1 MSSEKEGEK
10 KSSAE
15 GALDWIKA
23 RTQKYYKNVKTEK
36 FQKLIENPETE
47 AIIREFLEVEDSAI
61 LCIVGE
67 QLRCTLGA
75 PKTLPKGNSKA
86 MYFAKEQPIVLT
98 SENIADETTVNE
110 LLPDTLSQL
119 QLILSE
125 VYVPLLTNPA
135 NQEGWGEVTSK
146 AVADGLHKFL
156 ANVSI
161 TLSQTKGET
170 CLPLPPM
177 QGFMTPSPPSANK
190 DRIHLLEN
198 AIILWTRQIKS
209 VLKLDPETPLKMGQ
223 HPKPDAE
230 IRFWSQKSKNL
241 NAIFDQLQS
250 PKVRQVLSFLDQSKS
265 TYCTPFAKLCKEVFT
280 AREEAN
286 DNVLFL
292 SPLSEHME
300 DLLSTGGE
308 LSELPHTFRPILHTI
323 LLVWK
328 ESGHYN
334 TPARLCVLIREICNA
349 LIWQATEYLPGATIF
364 SMIEEAETPKCVTML
379 KVVLKSI
386 SAFKSVYFEYKSRA
400 TNECGDNPWRIQNNA
415 LFMRLDSFLERCH
428 DILDLSSTIVQ
439 FSRLEKIEVGGT
451 KGKALTTTVQ
461 QTFSDFQNAVAA
473 MQSVKYDIMDVNAKA
488 FDDDFY
494 EFRCKIKEL
503 ERRLGSV
510 LMQGFDD
517 SPTIQGR
524 FKLLDSF
531 ETLLD
536 RPIIQDELERKHAA
550 LIESFSED
558 LKLTQEIF
566 LSKKD
571 EPPIPTNQPP
581 MSGAIIWCSGLKSR
595 IVGPMKKLNE
605 LATQSPSLLERE
617 EAKEMIKMY
626 GSIVDSLNKYV
637 EEKLAQWS
645 KDVELTGQEKLKQSL
660 LDKLNIEYRGYKA
673 LTVNFDPGLVR
684 LLREVKYFL
693 TFNFDIPESALQI
706 YEKGETLRRQTGSL
720 DLIVSSYNSMIQ
732 HLLPVEEPL
741 VKKDLIKI
749 GNILKRGSNGLTWKS
764 HGIDMFISD
773 ARSTV
778 NEASNTLNTLKNNLK
793 SIQIILDGWLTEPL
807 FPGLEQASKSL
818 YFDELEAKIGELR
831 ATATK
836 KIKDGANE
844 IHKLVKISN
853 KTLKVSTGLPDW
865 KAYVEFINSIV
876 VGGLTRVASSSL
888 KLLLERTEIPDHA
901 MVDSGD
907 ENEDDGEGGLDDEAK
922 KKKKKQPKKNHVDPL
937 MDADLSLSADG
948 RVALTPGLLIP
959 GPTIREGQTRRL
971 NKVGGTLQKI
981 IAFWI
986 DSMFQPATQVKRLD
1000 GSGNYTKEMQG
1011 SMMVRVNV
1019 NRVNRAFSS
1028 LSTLVEKYKKRYNK
1042 FEHLWKLDRDVIFA
1056 KFLEVAVLR
1065 TSVSGIIFYDL
1076 DKFDDEI
1083 TKYGRVL
1090 GEVME
1095 QETTTEIAWLRVLA
1109 NPIQRQLVDKINKWK
1124 WKFTSHLYDDIVEKL
1139 SNLSTFMET
1148 AIKGLQQ
1155 EVADGDKEALMAVM
1169 KHIGAIRKRR
1179 DDIGELFE
1187 PLKATIQLLKTHN
1200 VGVEDAQVGD
1210 PPQNLLDFLSNAPM
1224 QWDQLVNSAFKRR
1237 EDIVSFQNR
1246 EADQVQ
1252 KDSDRFETRVKKE
1265 RKSFR
1270 DNAPFDVKNVEDHR
1284 EVNAAYTSIDK
1295 FTALLRQL
1303 QSDALD
1309 QNNMEDLF
1317 EVEVSKLRDIDNS
1330 WEDLKMLKGLWDFRA
1345 MFGNWMSV
1353 NRDALWASI
1362 DTDSLEDT
1370 NKSYQ
1375 KQLNQYGVTFA
1386 KTRSWEIFKK
1396 TTQQIKNMATVLPL
1410 VNDLHSES
1418 MRSRHWMQLGNATKA
1433 QSELDPTNPKFCMGN
1448 LLDLQL
1454 HQYVEQVGEIVE
1466 TADKELKIERKLD
1479 VIEQAWST
1487 LQVEYVQHKDTDN
1500 QILKVPDEV
1509 VEFLDAH
1516 QLELQTMIGMGKFVD
1531 YFRTKVVSWQN
1542 KLGLVET
1549 VLKLWG
1555 GVTKTWASL
1564 EAIFLTS
1571 EDIRSQLPDDTKR
1584 FEQMDSNFKE
1594 VMKQA
1599 VDVPNV
1605 VEVCSFDGLEE
1616 NLREMTGILETCQ
1629 KSLNEYLDMKK
1640 KIFPR
1645 FYFVSNVA
1653 LLDILSNGNN
1663 PPAIMPYVSDCY
1675 DALAK
1680 LIFTEGSIDEA
1691 HTMIAKDGEQIEL
1704 DKPFKIV
1711 GAVENWLNDLT
1722 KAMKDCLRSILTAGL
1737 EAASQW
1743 GPDNPRHGWV
1753 FQFPAQVVLQTSLID
1768 WTEVTENALDEL
1780 VNGDEDAVR
1789 NSLSLMNSRIGNLIK
1804 LVQGKLKKPDRGKII
1819 ALITLDVHG
1828 REVVERLIRDKC
1840 EGPEAFAWQ
1849 QQLRFYWSDA
1859 TKDCF
1864 LRICDYRTWYS
1875 YEYIGNTGRLVITP
1889 LTDRCYITLTTA
1901 LRLVLGGAPAGPAGT
1916 GKTETVKDL
1925 GRAVALPVYVFNCSD
1940 QMNYQTL
1947 ADIFRGLAQ
1956 TGGWGCFDEFNRI
1969 PIEVLSVVATQ
1980 VKTIQDA
1987 IAFLG
1992 VPANRAPEFQTAP
2005 AGQPPVK
2012 VGTFDFM
2019 GDTISLVPTTGAY
2032 ITMNPG
2038 YAGRTELPENV
2049 KACFRSC
2056 AMIRP
2061 DLPPI
2066 CEIMLM
2072 AEGFIGAK
2080 MLSIK
2085 FVTLYT
2091 LSDDLLSKQAHYD
2104 WGLRAVKSVLRVA
2117 GTLKRAEP
2125 DVSEEAILMRALRDF
2140 NTPKIPANDTPIFLR
2155 LIDDLFPDYAKT
2167 TPPVIDASLKELAS
2181 VVAHEAGLQSD
2192 DTYCTKVV
2200 QFQELLDVRHSVMLL
2215 GPAGCG
2221 KTEIWKGLAD
2231 CHNYGQKKRV
2241 CIPEVVNP
2249 KSVTSDELYGYMTLA
2264 KDWKDGVLSI
2274 MMRGMKTNDRDL
2286 GFHEFQTSKWVV
2298 LDGDIDAVWIESMN
2312 TVMDDNKVL
2321 TLVSNERIPLTPAM
2335 RMVFEIDSLA
2345 NATPA
2350 TVSRAGILFINES
2363 DIGFHPFVES
2373 FIQGRPTGV
2382 EKAHLPILF
2391 SKYVL
2396 PCIDSMKK
2404 EYEDVVPMRV
2414 MSKVYT
2420 LCYLMQAQLEAIP
2433 EADRVAKYTAQ
2444 SIENMFVYA
2453 MIWSFGGPLPEDKV
2467 NNFRRN
2473 FSRMWVD
2480 TFKDVILPLKDGQN
2494 VFDIYYDPMSDSFL
2508 EWDTLC
2514 TEYVPPSELNFSKVV
2529 VQTAETTALTYATR
2543 MLAAGAGRPVMLV
2556 GGAGTGKT
2564 TIIQDFLGHLDSSWM
2579 NYDIAMNYYTDS
2591 KSLQAQ
2597 LENPIDKRS
2606 GHTFGPPSGR
2616 RLVYFV
2622 DDLNLPYVETY
2633 GTQNSL
2639 SLMRQLIDHG
2649 NFFDR
2654 VDLGFRTQV
2663 VDTQF
2668 VTAMNPTAGSFTIS
2682 DRLQRQF
2689 STFACMMPSQ
2699 KDLTSIYNAI
2709 VDGHL
2714 EVFDRQVA
2722 GLTSALV
2729 DATVNIT
2736 KSVQTAFLPSAIKF
2750 TYNWNMRELTNIV
2763 QGICRAD
2770 ANSYTESLTMVRL
2783 WYHECNRVFRDRMP
2797 SQLDLQR
2804 FDEMLLDCGKRF
2816 FSEVKIG
2823 SGMNDVVEIKAEDL
2837 VAEPCVY
2844 TSFVTASHGEPTYLP
2859 VASQDA
2865 FADCVKSK
2873 LVEYNES
2880 NSIMDLVLFQA
2891 ALLHVSRIARIIA
2904 NPAGNAMLIGVGGS
2918 GKQSL
2923 SKLATYIIGYE
2934 LRQISVSG
2942 RYGVEDLKEDLKEMY
2957 LRAGVKGIPLTFLLT
2972 DTQII
2977 DDKFLIYI
2985 NGILSTGWIPG
2996 LFAQDE
3002 MDGIFA
3008 GIRNE
3013 AKAAG
3018 VMQTPEAQT
3027 EFFISRVRKY
3037 LHLVLCFSP
3046 VGDTFKDRARRFPG
3060 IINCTCIDY
3069 FHGWPREALVS
3080 VAQRFLA
3087 EVDLPTPEIREN
3099 ISHHMA
3105 EVHISVTSESEKFR
3119 ARCGRINYVTPKS
3132 FLALIEFYSS
3142 LLTKKKEEV
3151 EAQIT
3156 RLATG
3161 LATLQATAKDVS
3173 QLQEDLKVT
3182 MVKVEE
3188 KKTATNALLD
3198 QMGREQEGA
3207 NIEKDK
3213 ANIEAEK
3220 AAVATA
3226 SALKIQNQAEIELAA
3241 AKPAMEEAADAVNCL
3256 DKNSLTELKNFNQ
3269 PPGGVDLVTK
3279 ACLLMVEGETR
3290 NFKWDRAKKMMAKV
3304 DAFLDK
3310 LKKYEAKNMSEDLI
3324 KKLTPIMED
3333 QVFSFEVMKGKSSAA
3348 ANLCKWVRASYTFN
3362 RIYVRVKPLMD
3373 TLEAANADKAAAE
3386 KQLATANA
3394 AVEKVEKKL
3403 AALQKT
3409 LLAATEEKMKVEAEA
3424 KACLDRLDL
3433 ANRLVGGLSS
3443 ENTRW
3448 GLEVQRLQESKAA
3461 VFGDVLLSAAFV
3473 SYIGVFDGPFRNHL
3487 VNNVWLPD
3495 LVAREIKT
3503 SEGIEP
3509 LQMLTDAAA
3518 IALMNNEGLPADTI
3532 SVENGV
3538 IISSCTRW
3546 PLIIDPQLQGYK
3558 WLRSKFEAKP
3568 EPVGVEEK
3576 EGGGEGE
3583 NGEEVIEEEAEYDE
3597 NGNVVEKVE
3606 EKIKVQ
3612 DLVVL
3617 QLTMKDWPRKLSNCI
3632 QNGDVVIIENVGETL
3647 DPTLDPVLARAVY
3660 KKGRNLYLRFG
3671 GEEIAFDPMF
3681 KLYLTSKLSNPHYS
3695 PEILAQTTLIN
3706 FIATEAGLEDQ
3717 LLARVVNTENPDL
3730 EKQKQKLQEEFNQY
3744 KITLV
3749 RLEDELLERLA
3760 NAPEDILS
3768 DVPLILGLEATKKTA
3783 ADINLAIE
3791 EGKIT
3796 EKRINEL
3803 REQYRPVA
3811 SEASMLYFMLT
3822 TLNGIYPMYQYSLDA
3837 FVAFFYKSIRITP
3850 ANEDIKVRIASL
3862 QTCLRFTIYEWVS
3875 RGLFTDH
3882 KLIFMAQLTFAL
3894 MRRGNVDTVL
3904 DPVLFSYLIRS
3915 PKLISED
3922 NSLEW
3927 LPDSA
3932 WQSVCALSQLEG
3944 FDSLA
3949 GDMIEAPG
3957 RFMEWFNHITPESE
3971 KLPLDWSQL
3980 EKEPFKKLCVIRA
3993 IRPDRMTVA
4002 ISNFV
4007 RAVLPAGEKF
4017 AECDGALNS
4026 VQILS
4031 DCLKDSNPRTPLYF
4045 ILSAGADVVA
4055 DLDKMANE
4063 YGMVPGATYH
4073 NISMGQGQDII
4084 AMERL
4089 DVAHRSGHW
4098 VILNNVHLMPRWLL
4112 ELEKRLDEFAQEGS
4126 DEKFRLFLSSD
4137 PAKNIPIGLLAR
4149 CIKIRNEPPTGMKPN
4164 LKRAWSSFSR
4174 EMIGEMES
4182 KSKSI
4187 VFGLCY
4193 FHSVLT
4199 ERKKFGPKGFNM
4211 MYPFSLGDLRDSS
4224 ICLLNYM
4231 ENAPSKIPW
4240 EDLKYIFGQIIYG
4253 GHIVNDWDRLL
4264 AMTYLD
4270 FFMKD
4275 DLLDESELMPFCSD
4289 ERGVTFMSPNPTSFD
4304 GYLTHVEE
4312 TLAGDTPLAF
4322 GLHPN
4327 AEIGFRTE
4335 QSEVM
4340 FKILMELQP
4349 QDAGDT
4355 GGGDDE
4361 QVAQTPASVAEQT
4374 LNDIIDRFA
4383 DKKFDMDEVEGS
4395 IDDKGP

>member
-1 MSSEKEGEK
+1 MTSKEGGKDENA
-10 KSSAE
+10 SSAV
-15 GALDWIKA
+15 DWI
-23 RTQKYYKNVKTEK
+23 RLRLSKYYKSIKAEK
-36 FQKLIENPETE
+36 FDKNFNDEETQTTIQEFIEMND
-47 AIIREFLEVEDSAI
+47 ACC

-67 QLRCTLGA
+67 SLRASLGA

-86 MYFAKEQPIVLT
+86 IYFVKENSICLT
-98 SENIADETTVNE
+98 SDNVADEVTVNE
-110 LLPDTLSQL
+110 MLPDSLNQL
-119 QLILSE
+119 QLLLSE

-135 NQEGWGEVTSK
+135 NQQGWGEVTSK

-177 QGFMTPSPPSANK
+177 QGFMTPQPPSANK

-209 VLKLDPETPLKMGQ
+209 VLKLDPETPLKQGK
-223 HPKPDAE
+223 HPLPDSE
-230 IRFWSQKSKNL
+230 ISFWKQKSKNL

-250 PKVRQVLSFLDQSKS
+250 PRVRQVLSFLDQSKS

-292 SPLSEHME
+292 TPLEEHLNE
-300 DLLSTGGE
+300 LLSTATD
-308 LSELPHTFRPILHTI
+308 LSELPLTFRPIMHTI
-323 LLVWK
+323 LLIWK

-349 LIWQATEYLPGATIF
+349 LIWQATEYLPGASIF
-364 SMIEEAETPKCVTML
+364 QMIEEQETHNCVSML

-439 FSRLEKIEVGGT
+439 FSRLEKIEIGGT

-461 QTFSDFQNAVAA
+461 QTYSDFNNSVLQ
-473 MQSVKYDIMDVNAKA
+473 MQGVKYDIMDVNAKE

-510 LMQGFDD
+510 LTQGFDD

-536 RPIIQDELERKHAA
+536 RPIISDELERKHSH
-550 LIESFSED
+550 LIESFSDD
-558 LKLTQEIF
+558 LKITQEIF
-566 LSKKD
+566 LNNKES
-571 EPPIPTNQPP
+571 PPIPVNQPP
-581 MSGAIIWCSGLKSR
+581 MSGAIIWCSGLKGR

-605 LATQSPSLLERE
+605 LASTTPSLLERE

-626 GSIVDSLNKYV
+626 GSIVESLSNYV
-637 EEKLAQWS
+637 QEKLLKWS
-645 KDVELTGQEKLKQSL
+645 QDVEQTGQEKLKQSL
-660 LDKLNIEYRGYKA
+660 LDHLDFEYRGYKA

-693 TFNFDIPESALQI
+693 NCNFKIPESALQI

-741 VKKDLIKI
+741 VKKDLNKI

-778 NEASNTLNTLKNNLK
+778 NEASNTLNTLKNNLT
-793 SIQIILDGWLTEPL
+793 SIQNILDGWITEPL
-807 FPGLEQASKSL
+807 FPGKEQASKSL

-831 ATATK
+831 AAATK
-836 KIKDGANE
+836 RIKDGANE

-876 VGGLTRVASSSL
+876 VGGLTRVASNSL
-888 KLLLERTEIPDHA
+888 KLLLERTDIPDSA
-901 MVDSGD
+901 MVDHTLEEQDGD
-907 ENEDDGEGGLDDEAK
+907 DQSDDDK
-922 KKKKKQPKKNHVDPL
+922 KKKKSQPQKNHVDPL

-948 RVALTPGLLIP
+948 RVALTPGLNIV
-959 GPTIREGQTRRL
+959 GPSIREGQTRRL
-971 NKVGGTLQKI
+971 NKVGGTIQKI
-981 IAFWI
+981 ISFWI
-986 DSMFQPATQVKRLD
+986 DSMFQPATHVKRLD
-1000 GSGNYTKEMQG
+1000 GQGNYTKEMQG
-1011 SMMVRVNV
+1011 SMVVRVNV
-1019 NRVNRAFSS
+1019 NRVNKAFSR
-1028 LSTLVEKYKKRYNK
+1028 LTVLVERYKKRYNK
-1042 FEHLWKLDRDVIFA
+1042 FSYLWELDRDKVFQE
-1056 KFLEVAVLR
+1056 FLNTALLR
-1065 TSVSGIIFYDL
+1065 TSESGIVFYNLDL
-1076 DKFDDEI
+1076 FDQEI
-1083 TKYGRVL
+1083 TKYGNVL
-1090 GEVME
+1090 AQVME

-1124 WKFTSHLYDDIVEKL
+1124 WKFTSHLYDDIVDKL
-1139 SNLSTFMET
+1139 SNLSTFMKDAT
-1148 AIKGLQQ
+1148 KGLQQ
-1155 EVADGDKEALMAVM
+1155 EVENGDKDALMAVM
-1169 KHIGAIRKRR
+1169 KHISAIRKRR

-1187 PLKATIQLLKTHN
+1187 PLKAAISLLKTHN
-1200 VGVEDAQVGD
+1200 VGVEDSQIGE
-1210 PPQNLLDFLSNAPM
+1210 PPINLLDFLSNAPM
-1224 QWDQLVNSAFKRR
+1224 QWDQLVNAAFKKR
-1237 EDIVSFQNR
+1237 EDIVAFQNS
-1246 EADQVQ
+1246 EADALQ
-1252 KDSDRFETRVKKE
+1252 KESARFEARVTKE
-1265 RKSFR
+1265 RKNFR
-1270 DNAPFDVKNVEDHR
+1270 ENAPFDIKAVDDLR
-1284 EVNAAYTSIDK
+1284 EVGQAYTSIDK
-1295 FTALLRQL
+1295 FTKVLLQL
-1303 QSDALD
+1303 QSDAHDL
-1309 QNNMEDLF
+1309 NVLEDLF
-1317 EVEVSKLRDIDNS
+1317 EVDVSRLLDIDKS
-1330 WEDLKMLKGLWDFRA
+1330 WSDLRMLKGLYDFRA
-1345 MFGNWMSV
+1345 NFGHWMSI
-1353 NRDALWASI
+1353 NRDSLWNGI
-1362 DTDSLEDT
+1362 DTDSLEDM
-1370 NKSYQ
+1370 NKRYQ
-1375 KQLNQYGVTFA
+1375 KQLNQYGMTNTVT
-1386 KTRSWEIFKK
+1386 RGWEVFKK

-1410 VNDLHSES
+1410 INDLHSDS
-1418 MRSRHWMQLGNATKA
+1418 MRSRHWMQLGNATRA
-1433 QSELDPTNPKFCMGN
+1433 QSDLDPNNPKFSMGH
-1448 LLDLQL
+1448 LLDLSL
-1454 HQYVEQVGEIVE
+1454 HLYVEQVGEIVE

-1479 VIEQAWST
+1479 TIDGVWAS

-1500 QILKVPDEV
+1500 KILKVPDEV
-1509 VEFLDAH
+1509 VEYLDAH

-1531 YFRTKVVSWQN
+1531 FFRAPVVSWQN

-1549 VLKLWG
+1549 ILKLWSN
-1555 GVTKTWASL
+1555 VTKTWASL

-1594 VMKQA
+1594 VMKNA

-1605 VEVCSFDGLEE
+1605 VEVCSVEGLED
-1616 NLREMTGILETCQ
+1616 NLREMIGILETCQ

-1640 KIFPR
+1640 KVFPR

-1675 DALAK
+1675 DALSK

-1722 KAMKDCLRSILTAGL
+1722 KAMKDCLRDILSKGL
-1737 EAASQW
+1737 EAASTW
-1743 GPDNPRHGWV
+1743 GPENPRHGWL

-1768 WTEVTENALDEL
+1768 WTEVTENSLDEL
-1780 VNGDEDAVR
+1780 VNGDEDAVKGAL
-1789 NSLSLMNSRIGNLIK
+1789 NLMNGRINNLIK

-1828 REVVERLIRDKC
+1828 REVCERLIRDKC
-1840 EGPEAFAWQ
+1840 QGPEAFAWQ
-1849 QQLRFYWSDA
+1849 QQLKFYWSDA

-1864 LRICDYRTWYS
+1864 IRICDYRTYYS

-1901 LRLVLGGAPAGPAGT
+1901 LRLMLGGAPAGPAGT

-1987 IAFLG
+1987 VAYLAI
-1992 VPANRAPEFQTAP
+1992 PNNRAPEFQTAP
-2005 AGQPPVK
+2005 PGQPPCK

-2019 GDTISLVPTTGAY
+2019 GDIISLVPTTGAY

-2061 DLPPI
+2061 DLAPI
-2066 CEIMLM
+2066 SEIMLM
-2072 AEGFIGAK
+2072 AEGFVGAK

-2085 FVTLYT
+2085 FVTLYM

-2125 DVSEEAILMRALRDF
+2125 DVNEEAILMRALRDF

-2155 LIDDLFPDYAKT
+2155 LIDDLFPDYAKN
-2167 TPPVIDASLKELAS
+2167 TPPVVDVQLKELAGE
-2181 VVAHEAGLQSD
+2181 VAQASGLQSD
-2192 DTYCTKVV
+2192 DVFCTKVV

-2221 KTEIWKGLAD
+2221 KTEIWKGLAG
-2231 CHNYGQKKRV
+2231 CHNKGQTKKV
-2241 CIPEVVNP
+2241 CITEVVNP

-2274 MMRGMKTNDRDL
+2274 MMRGMKNNDRDL
-2286 GFHEFQTSKWVV
+2286 GYHEYQTSKWVV

-2363 DIGFHPFVES
+2363 DIGFRPFIDS
-2373 FIQGRPTGV
+2373 FVQTRTNAI
-2382 EKAHLPILF
+2382 EKAHLPLLF
-2391 SKYVL
+2391 SKYVQ
-2396 PCIDSMKK
+2396 PCLDLMKK
-2404 EYEDVVPMRV
+2404 EYDDVVPLRA

-2420 LCYLMQAQLEAIP
+2420 LCYLLQAQLDNSNAE
-2433 EADRVAKYTAQ
+2433 KFTQ
-2444 SIENMFVYA
+2444 SSIEKMFVYS
-2453 MIWSFGGPLPEDKV
+2453 MIWSFGGPLPQDKV

-2473 FSRMWVD
+2473 FSRMWLD
-2480 TFKDVILPLKDGQN
+2480 TFKDVILPLKEGQS
-2494 VFDIYYDPMSDSFL
+2494 VFDIYYDC
-2508 EWDTLC
+2508 EADTFSSWEELC
-2514 TEYVPPSELNFSKVV
+2514 PEYIPPSELNFSKVV
-2529 VQTAETTALTYATR
+2529 VQTAETTALTHATKL
-2543 MLAAGAGRPVMLV
+2543 LAGVGRPVMLV

-2564 TIIQDFLGHLDSSWM
+2564 TILQDFLAHLESNSWM
-2579 NYDIAMNYYTDS
+2579 QYNIAMNFYTDS

-2616 RLVYFV
+2616 KLVYFV

-2654 VDLGFRTQV
+2654 IDLGFRTKV
-2663 VDTQF
+2663 VDVQF

-2699 KDLTSIYNAI
+2699 SDLRTIYHSIL
-2709 VDGHL
+2709 DGHL
-2714 EVFDRQVA
+2714 EAFEPRIS

-2729 DATVNIT
+2729 DSTVNIT
-2736 KSVQTAFLPSAIKF
+2736 KSVQSSFLPSAIKF
-2750 TYNWNMRELTNIV
+2750 TYNWNMRELSNVV
-2763 QGICRAD
+2763 QGLCRAD
-2770 ANSYTESLTMVRL
+2770 PGSYTEPLDMVRL
-2783 WYHECNRVFRDRMP
+2783 WYHECNRVFKDRMVAA
-2797 SQLDLQR
+2797 LDLSR
-2804 FDEMLLDCGKRF
+2804 FEEQLLDVGKKF

-2823 SGMNDVVEIKAEDL
+2823 TGMNDIIEIKAEEL

-2844 TSFVTASHGEPTYLP
+2844 TSFVSPSHGEPTYLP
-2859 VASQDA
+2859 IPSQEV
-2865 FADCVKSK
+2865 FVECVKGK

-2891 ALLHVSRIARIIA
+2891 ALLHVSRIARIVA

-2923 SKLATYIIGYE
+2923 SKLASFILGYE
-2934 LRQISVSG
+2934 LKQINVSG

-2957 LRAGVKGIPLTFLLT
+2957 LRAGVKGIPLVFLLT

-2977 DDKFLIYI
+2977 DDQFLIYI

-3018 VMQTPEAQT
+3018 IMQTPEAQT

-3046 VGDTFKDRARRFPG
+3046 VGDTFRNRARKFPG

-3087 EVDLPTPEIREN
+3087 SVDLPSPELREN

-3132 FLALIEFYSS
+3132 FLALIEFYSM
-3142 LLTKKKEEV
+3142 LLNEKKDEV
-3151 EAQIT
+3151 DAQIT

-3161 LATLQATAKDVS
+3161 LATLQATAKDVA

-3188 KKTATNALLD
+3188 KKEATNALLE
-3198 QMGREQEGA
+3198 QMGKEQEAA
-3207 NIEKDK
+3207 NVQKDM
-3213 ANIEAEK
+3213 ASAEAEK
-3220 AAVATA
+3220 AAAATA
-3226 SALKIQNQAEIELAA
+3226 IAVKIQTEAEGELAA

-3256 DKNSLTELKNFNQ
+3256 DKASLTELKNFNK

-3279 ACLLMVEGETR
+3279 ACLLMIEGETR
-3290 NFKWDRAKKMMAKV
+3290 NFKWDRAKKMMSKV
-3304 DAFLDK
+3304 DAFLIK
-3310 LKKYEAKNMSEDLI
+3310 LQQYEAKNMTEELI
-3324 KKLTPIMED
+3324 AKLKPVYENEI
-3333 QVFSFEVMKGKSSAA
+3333 FSFDVMKGKSSAA
-3348 ANLCKWVRASYTFN
+3348 ANLCKWVRASYDFN

-3373 TLEAANADKAAAE
+3373 TLEAANSDKAAAE
-3386 KQLATANA
+3386 GQLATAEA
-3394 AVEKVEKKL
+3394 AVAKVEKRL
-3403 AALQKT
+3403 GELQKT
-3409 LLAATEEKMKVEAEA
+3409 LLAATTEKMKVEAEA
-3424 KACLDRLDL
+3424 KACMDRLDL

-3448 GLEVQRLQESKAA
+3448 GLEVNRLQESKAA

-3473 SYIGVFDGPFRNHL
+3473 SYIGVFDGPFRQHL
-3487 VNNVWLPD
+3487 VQNVWLPD
-3495 LVAREIKT
+3495 LEAREIKT
-3503 SEGIEP
+3503 SDDIKP
-3509 LQMLTDAAA
+3509 LTMLTNAAA
-3518 IALMNNEGLPADTI
+3518 IAALNNEGLPADMI
-3532 SVENGV
+3532 SVQNGV
-3538 IISSCTRW
+3538 IIESCTRW

-3558 WLRSKFEAKP
+3558 WLRSKFEAPPPPTEDELKAAADEKARAIEAGEI
-3568 EPVGVEEK
+3568 EPDPIVEP
-3576 EGGGEGE
+3576 
-3583 NGEEVIEEEAEYDE
+3583 EYD
-3597 NGNVVEKVE
+3597 NDGNLIPVVEK
-3606 EKIKVQ
+3606 KSKRQ

-3617 QLTMKDWPRKLSNCI
+3617 QLTMKGWARRLSNSI

-3660 KKGRNLYLRFG
+3660 KKGRNMYLRFG

-3749 RLEDELLERLA
+3749 SLEDELLERLA

-3783 ADINLAIE
+3783 ADINAAIK
-3791 EGKIT
+3791 EGEIT

-3822 TLNGIYPMYQYSLDA
+3822 TLNSVYAMYQYSLDA
-3837 FVAFFYKSIRITP
+3837 FVAFFYKAIRITP
-3850 ANEDIKVRIASL
+3850 TNDDIKVRIASL
-3862 QTCLRFTIYEWVS
+3862 QTCLRYTIYEWVS

-3882 KLIFMAQLTFAL
+3882 KLIFMAQLTFSL
-3894 MRRGNVDTVL
+3894 MRRGNIDTEL
-3904 DPVLFSYLIRS
+3904 DPLLFSYLIRG

-3932 WQSVCALSQLEG
+3932 WQSACALCQIDEFS
-3944 FDSLA
+3944 SLSS
-3949 GDMIEAPG
+3949 DMLEAPG
-3957 RFMEWFNHITPESE
+3957 RFLEWFNHITPESE

-3980 EKEPFKKLCVIRA
+3980 EKEPFKKLCVVRA
-3993 IRPDRMTVA
+3993 LRPDRMTVA
-4002 ISNFV
+4002 IGNFV
-4007 RAVLPAGEKF
+4007 RNVLPAGEMF
-4017 AECDGALNS
+4017 ADCDLSLNS
-4026 VQILS
+4026 VQVLA
-4031 DCLKDSNPRTPLYF
+4031 DCLKDSNPTTPLYF
-4045 ILSAGADVVA
+4045 ILSPGADVVA
-4055 DLDKMANE
+4055 DLDKMALE
-4063 YGMVPGATYH
+4063 YGQVAGTSYH

-4089 DVAHRSGHW
+4089 DMAHRSGHW

-4112 ELEKRLDEFAQEGS
+4112 ELEKKLDEFAQEGS

-4137 PAKNIPIGLLAR
+4137 PATNIPIGILSR
-4149 CIKIRNEPPTGMKPN
+4149 CIKIRNEPPTGLKPN

-4174 EMIGEMES
+4174 DMIADLES
-4182 KSKSI
+4182 KTKSI

-4193 FHSVLT
+4193 FHSILT

-4224 ICLLNYM
+4224 ICLMNYM

-4275 DLLDESELMPFCSD
+4275 DLLDEAELMPFCSD
-4289 ERGVTFMSPNPTSFD
+4289 ERGVSFMSCNPTSFD
-4304 GYLTHVEE
+4304 GYVKHVDE

-4327 AEIGFRTE
+4327 AEIGFRTQ
-4335 QSEVM
+4335 QSETM
-4340 FKILMELQP
+4340 FTTLLELQP
-4349 QDAGDT
+4349 QDAGDS
-4355 GGGDDE
+4355 GDNDGE
-4361 QVAQTPASVAEQT
+4361 IAQTPAAVAEQT

-4383 DKKFDMDEVEGS
+4383 DKKFDMDDVSGS
-4395 IDDKGP
+4395 IDDLGP